1 MKLQTPIA
9 ALEQAFTPHR
19 PITVQ
24 SLLAGRMDTIYRG
37 LDVIKT
43 DGEHLILYGDR
54 GVGKTSIARVLG
66 AVAQEVERDRN
77 LRVLF
82 VSCSSADDFKSI
94 WRKVFEEVQ
103 VIERQA
109 GFGARMTAPR
119 PMTPEEEIKDSN
131 DVKRLVQ
138 SFPSPTVI
146 VIDEFDRVPV
156 NNDARRLM
164 SDTIKLFSDNAIS
177 STIVIVGVAGS
188 IEELISEHQSIT
200 RHAAQLEVKPMTI
213 DALAEVVQKAFDLA
227 GMTYDAGLDERIAE
241 MSQGYPHYTHLLGL
255 WSGRHATKAGRT
267 HVSMAD
273 LDAAVNDALENA
285 TGDIRQAYD
294 RAVQSAQ
301 PRTLYREV
309 LLACGLAKKDAF
321 GRFRTSDVGPPLRQ
335 ITGRPYEVA
344 AFQSHLAKFTE
355 PDRGPAL
362 RRTGKPHGYRWQF
375 VNPQLIPYVRLE
387 GVREGRI
394 GA

>member
-1 MKLQTPIA
+1 
-9 ALEQAFTPHR
+9 
-19 PITVQ
+19 
-24 SLLAGRMDTIYRG
+24 MDTIYRG

-66 AVAQEVERDRN
+66 GVAQDIERDRN

-82 VSCSSADDFKSI
+82 VSCSSSDDFRSI
-94 WRKVFEEVQ
+94 WRKVVEEVQ
-103 VIERQA
+103 VTERQA
-109 GFGARMTAPR
+109 GFGAHMTMPR
-119 PMTPEEEIKDSN
+119 PMTLDDQMVDPN
-131 DVKRLVQ
+131 DVRRLVQ
-138 SFPSPTVI
+138 SFSNPTVI

-156 NNDARRLM
+156 ANDARRLM
-164 SDTIKLFSDNAIS
+164 ADTIKLFSDNALP

-188 IEELISEHQSIT
+188 IEELIAEHHSIT
-200 RHAAQLEVKPMTI
+200 RHAAQLEVKPMTL
-213 DALAEVVQKAFDLA
+213 DALAVVVQKGFELA
-227 GMTYDAGLDERIAE
+227 GMTYDAGVDKRIAE

-255 WSGRHATKAGRT
+255 WSGRRATRASRT
-267 HVSMAD
+267 HVSIAD

-309 LLACGLAKKDAF
+309 LLACALAKKDAF

-344 AFQSHLAKFTE
+344 AFQSHLSKFTE
-355 PDRGPAL
+355 GDRGPAL
-362 RRTGKPHGYRWQF
+362 RRTGNPHGYRWQF

-394 GA
+394 GT